1 MSEQNREWSIAEV
14 AFGEVPPIP
23 VVRVEVTPAPVAP
36 KTARQALV
44 DTITAWSVQ
53 YDLPLPEGVGVDID
67 DDDDNDLTVTL
78 HGLTLRDGDIVQNQ
92 RDYLWTGVITVSVA
106 VSGTITA
113 SNEDEANDLA
123 ESALRDASVASIVV
137 DGYGTDVYYE
147 GHDIEDY
154 DLHDVDP
161 Q

>member
-23 VVRVEVTPAPVAP
+23 VVRVEVTPEPVAP

-53 YDLPLPEGVGVDID
+53 YDLPLTAGVNIDND
-67 DDDDNDLTVTL
+67 DDDDLQVTL
-78 HGLTLRDGDIVQNQ
+78 QGLTLELGSINAKR
-92 RDYLWTGVITVSVA
+92 REYLWTGAITVSVA
-106 VSGTITA
+106 VSGTVTA
-113 SNEDEANDLA
+113 SSEDEAHELA
-123 ESALRDASVASIVV
+123 EEALRNTSIDSIEV

-154 DLHDVDP
+154 DLHDLDA

>member
-14 AFGEVPPIP
+14 TFGEVPPIP
-23 VVRVEVTPAPVAP
+23 VVRVEVTPEPVAP
-36 KTARQALV
+36 KTVRQALV

-53 YDLPLPEGVGVDID
+53 YDLPLPEGVDID
-67 DDDDNDLTVTL
+67 NDDDGDLRVTL
-78 HGLTLRDGDIVQNQ
+78 QGLALDVALGIVP
-92 RDYLWTGVITVSVA
+92 RKREYLWTGTIAVSVA

-113 SNEDEANDLA
+113 SNEDEAHSLA
-123 ESALRDASVASIVV
+123 EDALRDASIDSIEVE
-137 DGYGTDVYYE
+137 GYGTDVYYE